1 MWEVYHKNTLA
12 IKAVIKWNKYL
23 SYGELGKLDRLHA
36 IFILLMYQIYIF
48 SPCRVT
54 HISMLLHTAHTFAC
68 SWMDSQSESDWE
80 MRLEDVETKMKYKV
94 RDKVKKHV
102 ENSRDTNGKST
113 SLYSYSVFIHSQ
125 LTHTLRK
132 AEQKGEEARM

>member
-1 MWEVYHKNTLA
+1 
-12 IKAVIKWNKYL
+12 
-23 SYGELGKLDRLHA
+23 
-36 IFILLMYQIYIF
+36 
-48 SPCRVT
+48 
-54 HISMLLHTAHTFAC
+54 
-68 SWMDSQSESDWE
+68 MDSQSESDWE
-80 MRLEDVETKMKYKV
+80 MRPEDVETKMKYKV